1 MVYSN
6 EELVPSN
13 LGMHIL
19 KALTQPAYKSQEGYD
34 KNKKK
39 YNVDFNISTS
49 LVLHQIQLSKVIEQ
63 IEFPCPGNSCRSVT
77 KCKYTV
83 TPL

>member
-19 KALTQPAYKSQEGYD
+19 KALTQPAYKSHEGYD
-34 KNKKK
+34 
-39 YNVDFNISTS
+39 
-49 LVLHQIQLSKVIEQ
+49 
-63 IEFPCPGNSCRSVT
+63 
-77 KCKYTV
+77 
-83 TPL
+83 

>member
-19 KALTQPAYKSQEGYD
+19 KSI
-34 KNKKK
+34 N
-39 YNVDFNISTS
+39 STG
-49 LVLHQIQLSKVIEQ
+49 I
-63 IEFPCPGNSCRSVT
+63 
-77 KCKYTV
+77 
-83 TPL
+83 

>member
-19 KALTQPAYKSQEGYD
+19 KALTQPAYKSHEGYD

-39 YNVDFNISTS
+39 YNVDFNISTCPASNSAQQGNRTNRIS
-49 LVLHQIQLSKVIEQ
+49 L
-63 IEFPCPGNSCRSVT
+63 PW
-77 KCKYTV
+77 
-83 TPL
+83 